1 MRRTF
6 CLAAALLALALC
18 QGAFAQGRL
27 TVVVPFA
34 AGGGIDI
41 FARLL
46 ADEIGRSGETSVVVE
61 DRPGASS
68 MIGTEYVA
76 RAAPDGA
83 TVLISSNSTLITPVL
98 RKSAFDPARDLT
110 PVCILAESPQV
121 IVVKADAPYK
131 SLADLVAAARGAPGA
146 LTIGSNGPASTQH
159 LVAEMFK
166 RVAGADMTYVPYP
179 GGAPAVNAVIGG
191 HITAVAANF
200 SEVHTQIDA
209 GLIRALATTASQRIA
224 AAPATPTAREE
235 GVDFDMTSWHG
246 VALPAK
252 APPDVVARVEKL
264 FMTALNAP
272 ELRAKLALHQ
282 YAPTGVCGAPVAD
295 FTRRQMDSITNIAR
309 AANIRLD

>member
-6 CLAAALLALALC
+6 CLAAALISLALC

-159 LVAEMFK
+159 LAAEMFK

>member
-98 RKSAFDPARDLT
+98 RKSTFDPTRDLT

>member
-6 CLAAALLALALC
+6 CLAAALISLALC

-98 RKSAFDPARDLT
+98 RKSTFDPTRDLT

-159 LVAEMFK
+159 LAAEMFK

-209 GLIRALATTASQRIA
+209 GLIRALATTASPRIA